1 MSLIVVVDDSATN
14 RAIYSKLALSI
25 GRDTEVKDFEDPQ
38 KALLWLE
45 NKRPNLIV
53 TDYDMPQMDG
63 EEFILRFRQLPY
75 AQAVPI
81 IMITVL
87 DQRVLR
93 LRALESGAT
102 DFLNSPVDHYE
113 FLMRARNLLDLR
125 QASAQEVCGQEYC
138 SPEACACA
146 KEANAPP
153 AAREKVAKT
162 GSRRRH
168 GRSGD
173 FDARGASG
181 ERAIQAPPASAYA
194 PPASAYAPP
203 ASAYAPPASA
213 YAPPALGS
221 APSAPPLRRPV
232 DIAEWEGE
240 LQRELP
246 SAGLLA
252 GCALHLIDVESEGA
266 PLDPAAVEAALRG
279 QLRGGD
285 WLRRVGES
293 RFAILQKN
301 VGDPSEVA
309 ACAARL
315 RALRA
320 LGATYSVGTATS
332 AISGAVPPILHRAA
346 LAALARERNARAAPD
361 VLEPSPASAWV
372 VASSEVRSS
381 AGDRL
386 WRFLPQV
393 DLVSGEMCGAQMLEG
408 PASALARDESA
419 LRAAFA
425 LAQAVP
431 GPTPF
436 RVSLR
441 APCAADGGAPVALR
455 IATILAESRANPT
468 LLDIEMDG
476 LELIENA
483 ARAEMELRALR
494 NLGVHVTLAVA
505 GLAHLDVWTA
515 PDSWLRPALQCCDRI
530 KIECWRYDKA
540 AAARLGQ
547 RIAAWCGDPAL
558 PVLAAGVAGAELLAP
573 LRRAGARQAQGD
585 CFGAPF
591 SGDDLR
597 RLLAPAAGLTARS

>member
-194 PPASAYAPP
+194 PPAL
-203 ASAYAPPASA
+203 A

-221 APSAPPLRRPV
+221 APSAPPLRRPL

-361 VLEPSPASAWV
+361 VLEPSPASASV

>member
-194 PPASAYAPP
+194 PPAL
-203 ASAYAPPASA
+203 A

-221 APSAPPLRRPV
+221 APSAPPLRRPL

-361 VLEPSPASAWV
+361 VLEPSPASASV

-425 LAQAVP
+425 LAQVVP

>member
-138 SPEACACA
+138 SPEACA

-181 ERAIQAPPASAYA
+181 ERAIQ
-194 PPASAYAPP
+194 APP

>member
-138 SPEACACA
+138 SPEACA

-181 ERAIQAPPASAYA
+181 ERAIQ
-194 PPASAYAPP
+194 
-203 ASAYAPPASA
+203 APPASA

>member
-138 SPEACACA
+138 SPEACA

-181 ERAIQAPPASAYA
+181 ERAIQ
-194 PPASAYAPP
+194 APP

-361 VLEPSPASAWV
+361 VLEPSPASASV

>member
-194 PPASAYAPP
+194 PPAL
-203 ASAYAPPASA
+203 A

-221 APSAPPLRRPV
+221 APSAPPLRRPL

-361 VLEPSPASAWV
+361 VLEPSPASASV

-455 IATILAESRANPT
+455 IETILAESRANPT